1 MHGLIR
7 PEAEQRIARLP
18 RWLVC
23 ARCGEVV
30 GVHEPIWF
38 DHRDGTIRC
47 TSLLNV
53 NATERRM
60 ARRVL
65 HTGCIVPD
73 YPPPTLGRR

>member
-1 MHGLIR
+1 MR
-7 PEAEQRIARLP
+7 PDAEQRIARLP

-23 ARCGEVV
+23 ARCGETVSV
-30 GVHEPIWF
+30 REPMWF
-38 DHRDGTIRC
+38 EHCNGTIRC

-60 ARRVL
+60 ALRVF

-73 YPPPTLGRR
+73 YPPPARGRP